1 MLEVIVAYFIEE
13 WKQSRNGAV
22 ITSMIVIIVLG
33 CICSLSQGMLSG
45 ISIAGNNI
53 FDFFDV
59 ISSDV
64 LITVGSLIM
73 VLFAGWRIRKDDFLD
88 ELSGHGTSRTPAWIY
103 KYVYF
108 MVRWIAPL
116 VIIVIMLSNIIL

>member
-1 MLEVIVAYFIEE
+1 
-13 WKQSRNGAV
+13 
-22 ITSMIVIIVLG
+22 
-33 CICSLSQGMLSG
+33 MLSG

-88 ELSGHGTSRTPAWIY
+88 ELSGHGTSRTPAWIN